1 MDSDRARELL
11 RRERERIEKALA
23 GEAHAPDT
31 DLATRDQHLGDQGT
45 ELQDDE
51 LSAGLR
57 DQLADELAAVE
68 RAEERLANGTY
79 GVSIESG
86 EPIPDDRLEAHP
98 TAERTTEE
106 QARLER

>member
-11 RRERERIEKALA
+11 RCERERIESALA

-31 DLATRDQHLGDQGT
+31 ELTTRDQHLGDQGT
-45 ELQDDE
+45 ELHDDE
-51 LSAGLR
+51 LAAGLR
-57 DQLADELAAVE
+57 EQLAAELAAVE
-68 RAEERLANGTY
+68 RAEERLALGTY
-79 GVSIESG
+79 GMSIESG
-86 EPIPDDRLEAHP
+86 EPIADDRLEAHP